1 MFHIKGQPL
10 TNQGSMYGLFTYI
23 WLICPVNEGK
33 YASPMDPRGI
43 IDFHFVHPHPLL
55 VVGR

>member
-23 WLICPVNEGK
+23 WWIFPVNESK
-33 YASPMDPRGI
+33 YASPMDPQGMIDI
-43 IDFHFVHPHPLL
+43 IGLWL
-55 VVGR
+55 MIVGR